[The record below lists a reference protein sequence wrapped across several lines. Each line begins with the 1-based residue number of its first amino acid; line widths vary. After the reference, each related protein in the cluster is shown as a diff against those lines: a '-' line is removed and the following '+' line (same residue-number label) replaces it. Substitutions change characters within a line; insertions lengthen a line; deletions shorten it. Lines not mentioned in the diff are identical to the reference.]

1 MSGGEKKRKIGTH
14 AAGNKNRRLLRHDFA
29 QKLCE
34 ILHMIDGIDR
44 LGRPLGFSKSD
55 EVGSNDFMVDG
66 GSGVNFRPLVGGCS
80 QKKTMKEDNRLTRPA
95 DMIDEL
101 ALGSGNGPRRKNRG
115 GDFIWYDAARRAL
128 AVLQGECQS
137 PENAHSDSETDKG
150 VSLPEWG
157 HGTGAGCPPAL
168 PGVAAGE
175 LGNYQLD
182 FVTPGMR
189 PEEASSR
196 KVIREI

>member
-1 MSGGEKKRKIGTH
+1 
-14 AAGNKNRRLLRHDFA
+14 
-29 QKLCE
+29 
-34 ILHMIDGIDR
+34 
-44 LGRPLGFSKSD
+44 
-55 EVGSNDFMVDG
+55 MVDG
-66 GSGVNFRPLVGGCS
+66 RSGVNFRPLVGGCS
-80 QKKTMKEDNRLTRPA
+80 QKKTMKEDKRLTGPA

>member
-1 MSGGEKKRKIGTH
+1 
-14 AAGNKNRRLLRHDFA
+14 
-29 QKLCE
+29 
-34 ILHMIDGIDR
+34 
-44 LGRPLGFSKSD
+44 
-55 EVGSNDFMVDG
+55 
-66 GSGVNFRPLVGGCS
+66 
-80 QKKTMKEDNRLTRPA
+80 
-95 DMIDEL
+95 
-101 ALGSGNGPRRKNRG
+101 
-115 GDFIWYDAARRAL
+115 
-128 AVLQGECQS
+128 VLQGECQS
-137 PENAHSDSETDKG
+137 PDNTHPDSETDKW

-168 PGVAAGE
+168 PGVAAGG